1 MWSEDDDSDD
11 TEFWKQQQEENLME
25 NPSHANLFAEEN
37 MIDDMMLDDVGDE
50 EIVVEE

>member
-1 MWSEDDDSDD
+1 MMTVMILSFGNSRSRRRN
-11 TEFWKQQQEENLME
+11 TPWKME

-37 MIDDMMLDDVGDE
+37 MIDDMTLDDVGDE